1 MTYLE
6 IVNNVL
12 KRLRERTVSTV
23 NENTYSA
30 LIGILVNDA
39 KDEVENAW
47 KWSGLR
53 TTMTVT
59 TTANTFAYTLTGAGG
74 IFDTLDVLNDTDDFF
89 LEYKT
94 AHEMNKLFLGSGTT
108 ETGSPRYYS
117 FNGVNSNGDTVVDLY
132 PIPDATYTIRYNMV
146 KRTDDF
152 SADADVNSL
161 PDHPIVMLAYAKAVE
176 ERGED
181 AGISASSAYMA
192 AQKHLSDYIAL
203 DAAKHPEE
211 LQWYTA

>member
-23 NENTYSA
+23 NENTYST
-30 LIGILVNDA
+30 LIGTLVNDA

-47 KWSGLR
+47 KWSALR

-59 TTANTFAYTLTGAGG
+59 TSSSVFAYTLVGAGS

-94 AHEMNKLFLGSGTT
+94 AHEMNKLFLGTPTT

-117 FNGVNSNGDTVVDLY
+117 FNGVDSNGDTIIDLY
-132 PIPDATYTIRYNMV
+132 PIPDGSYTIRYNMV

-152 SADADVNSL
+152 TSDADVNYL
-161 PDHPIVMLAYAKAVE
+161 PDHPIILLTYAKAIE

-181 AGISASSAYMA
+181 AGVMSSSAYAA
-192 AQKHLSDYIAL
+192 AQKHLSDYVAL

-211 LQWYTA
+211 LEWYVS

>member
-23 NENTYSA
+23 NENTYST

-47 KWSGLR
+47 KWSALR
-53 TTMTVT
+53 TTMTI
-59 TTANTFAYTLTGAGG
+59 TTADDTFAYTLTGAGG
-74 IFDTLDVLNDTDDFF
+74 IFDTLDVLNDTDDWF

-94 AHEMNKLFLGSGTT
+94 AHEMNKLFLGTPET
-108 ETGSPRYYS
+108 EKGSPQYYS
-117 FNGVNSNGDTVVDLY
+117 FNGVNVNGDTVLDLY
-132 PIPDATYTIRYNMV
+132 PIPDGVYTIRYNMV
-146 KRTDDF
+146 KRTSDF
-152 SADADVNSL
+152 TTDASTNNL
-161 PDHPIVMLAYAKAVE
+161 PDHPIIMLAYAKAVE

-181 AGISASSAYMA
+181 AGISASSAYAA

-211 LQWYTA
+211 LQWISV